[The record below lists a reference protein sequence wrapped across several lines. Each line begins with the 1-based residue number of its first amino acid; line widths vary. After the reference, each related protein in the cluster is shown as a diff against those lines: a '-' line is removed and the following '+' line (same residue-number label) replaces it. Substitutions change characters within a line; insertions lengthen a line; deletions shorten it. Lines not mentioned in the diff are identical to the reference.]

1 MCRVFKSPAKK
12 LIASATKNF
21 GQLMG
26 GINKL
31 FKGKEKQLE
40 KKDSGKNMI
49 EKNLFE
55 FLIEKSF
62 HYISKEVNKL
72 IKIYAKIFLI

>member
-1 MCRVFKSPAKK
+1 MCRVFKFSVKKMLASP
-12 LIASATKNF
+12 TKNF
-21 GQLMG
+21 GNLMG

-31 FKGKEKQLE
+31 FKKEKQLQ

-62 HYISKEVNKL
+62 HYISKEVN
-72 IKIYAKIFLI
+72 